1 MRRRN
6 SMKKMLIMAFVLL
19 VVIISFVLL
28 YFAKSNKRI
37 AEENAQLK
45 QTISDYEANQTT
57 VYILTNDVKAGN
69 KIMETDLT
77 TANVPKE
84 AVPQNAITDETML
97 EKKLYKTDLSANTML
112 SGDMILDEELTDDMR
127 ELDVVMTEVPIGL
140 AEGDYIDVRI
150 AFPLGQ
156 DFLALSHKKVVAING
171 NAVKL
176 VVGEQDFY
184 SYESMKADYG
194 TYQAV
199 KIYGAKYVESG
210 IQQSAVVY
218 YPVSVDILKT
228 EILDPNINTSDYK
241 NTLKRR
247 KKLEEQLIDAD
258 LVEKNE
264 KVTYN
269 KAKLDELFNEA
280 EQAYAQLQEEKEQQ
294 AAMEEN
300 GTVDENAVSLN

>member
-1 MRRRN
+1 
-6 SMKKMLIMAFVLL
+6 MLLAAFVLL
-19 VVIISFVLL
+19 IVIISFVLL
-28 YFAKSNKRI
+28 YFAKANKKMTQ
-37 AEENAQLK
+37 ENAQLK
-45 QTISDYEANQTT
+45 QTISEIEANQTT

-69 KIMETDLT
+69 KIHEEDLT
-77 TANVPKE
+77 TANVPQE

-127 ELDVVMTEVPIGL
+127 ELDVIMTEVPIGL

-156 DFLALSHKKVVAING
+156 DFLALTHKKVVAING

-176 VVGEQDFY
+176 VVEEKDFY

-210 IQQSAVVY
+210 IQQSATVY
-218 YPVSVDILKT
+218 YPVSTDILKT
-228 EILDPNINTSDYK
+228 EILDPNINTSNYESV
-241 NTLKRR
+241 LKRR
-247 KKLEEQLIDAD
+247 KQLEEQLINAD

-264 KVTYN
+264 KVTMN
-269 KAKLDELFNEA
+269 KQKLDDLFDQA
-280 EQAYAQLQEEKEQQ
+280 EQAYATLQEEKEQQ
-294 AAMEEN
+294 AAMEANEN
-300 GTVDENAVSLN
+300 TSSGADTWSN